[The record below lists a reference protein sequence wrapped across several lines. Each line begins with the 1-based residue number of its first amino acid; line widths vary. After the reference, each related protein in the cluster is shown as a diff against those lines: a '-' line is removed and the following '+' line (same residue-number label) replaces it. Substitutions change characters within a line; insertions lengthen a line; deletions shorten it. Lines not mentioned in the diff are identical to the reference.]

1 MHKQTPIPLATG
13 AEGRSQ
19 GGRRPTP
26 SRGGRPVPLAV
37 AVPLLCPPA
46 DVLDPELVRT
56 VFGVTCTHLT
66 HPVTGGLLLAFSPQ
80 QVAPVTGLGG
90 GASR

>member
-1 MHKQTPIPLATG
+1 MIWGERRCVCCTTSISRPPTDRIYVLH
-13 AEGRSQ
+13 
-19 GGRRPTP
+19 GGRI
-26 SRGGRPVPLAV
+26 V
-37 AVPLLCPPA
+37 ADGPPA
-46 DVLDPELVRT
+46 DVLHPELVRT

-66 HPVTGGLLLAFSPQ
+66 HPVTGGLLLAFPPPQ